1 MSTNFIEKIDDDLL
15 PERFAPL
22 TVTQLMPNFG
32 ARISGV
38 DLTADLSDDMR
49 ALLRQ
54 AWLTYGV
61 VIFTDQQKLS
71 GEQHLEIATIFG
83 TPDYGSRLVE
93 KLGPQVDVITTDGA
107 RPPVTNLWHSD
118 NTTLEQPSLG
128 TFIQIQECPPVGGN
142 TSWANTAKAYR
153 CLSPSMKQYV
163 DGMTAV
169 HYWDGRGYKEP
180 GYLQANWDHE
190 KYSELVKNNPPR
202 HWPIVSI
209 HPITGEKALYVNETY
224 TTYIE
229 GVHRYESDAILR
241 FLYSW
246 IRMPEFYT
254 THNWAQNDIAVW
266 DNFQVQHYGLAD
278 YTEFRVNQRVTFL
291 KEGTNPV

>member
-1 MSTNFIEKIDDDLL
+1 M
-15 PERFAPL
+15 
-22 TVTQLMPNFG
+22 
-32 ARISGV
+32 
-38 DLTADLSDDMR
+38 
-49 ALLRQ
+49 
-54 AWLTYGV
+54 
-61 VIFTDQQKLS
+61 
-71 GEQHLEIATIFG
+71 
-83 TPDYGSRLVE
+83 E

-180 GYLQANWDHE
+180 AYLQANWDHE

-229 GVHRYESDAILR
+229 GVHRYESDAILQLPLQLDPDAR
-241 FLYSW
+241 VLHHSQLGAE
-246 IRMPEFYT
+246 RHRRVGQLPGAALRPGRLHRVPREPASHVPQGRHQPGLK
-254 THNWAQNDIAVW
+254 TH
-266 DNFQVQHYGLAD
+266 
-278 YTEFRVNQRVTFL
+278 T
-291 KEGTNPV
+291 GTDAARPLRT